1 MYRPLAALLV
11 ALVLVAAPSAEA
23 ATHTV
28 RIEKGGFKAATV
40 TIALDDTVLWRNRDN
55 VRHQVVADNGS
66 FASPILR
73 PGQTWSFTF
82 RAVGRFAYH
91 DGLEPSEHGAVV
103 VRAPAAQ
110 VSLAVSSPLVVYG
123 TDIQIGGTISNRRAG
138 ETVLIFAQ
146 PVGAAAPIPVATV
159 TTTAGGAFAAV
170 HRPALLTTYTAHWR
184 TATSAASAVQVRP
197 KIMFRRTSSR
207 RRFVTRVTAARSFAG
222 RTVYL
227 QRKSRF
233 DQWVSVRKL
242 KLGPHS
248 GRIFAVPRRSGRYRI
263 VMTTNQAGTGY
274 VASWSGVQ
282 RVR

>member
-11 ALVLVAAPSAEA
+11 ALVLVAAPSAAA

-91 DGLEPSEHGAVV
+91 DGLEPSERGVVV

-110 VSLAVSSPLVVYG
+110 VSMAVSSPLVVYG
-123 TDIQIGGTISNRRAG
+123 TDVRIGGTISNRRAG
-138 ETVLIFAQ
+138 EIVLILAQ
-146 PVGAAAPIPVATV
+146 PFGAAAPIPVATV
-159 TTTAGGAFAAV
+159 TTTAGGAFAAI
-170 HRPALLTTYTAHWR
+170 HRPALLTTYTARWR
-184 TATSAASAVQVRP
+184 TASSAASAVQVRP
-197 KIMFRRTSSR
+197 QIMFRRTSSG
-207 RRFVTRVTAARSFAG
+207 RRFVTRVTAARTFAG

-233 DQWVSVRKL
+233 DQWVTVRKL

-248 GRIFAVPRRSGRYRI
+248 GRIFDLPRRSGRYRI
-263 VMTTNQAGTGY
+263 FMTTNQAGVGY
-274 VASWSGVQ
+274 VASWSGIQ